1 MKKKLLLI
9 TTTSLM
15 AISLTSCQI
24 ISDIINSAQGQQST
38 LPYGS
43 QAVASS
49 AEPIVDISTPPAD
62 DIEAKPASKT
72 YHNYIENNVYPLS
85 ATPTKG
91 EAKLLVIPVWFND
104 SNKFIKEAN
113 KDNVR
118 QDIHDAYFGDID
130 SVGWESVESYYETES
145 LGTLE
150 LTGTVSA
157 WYEPDKSYTYYSTD
171 PYDEDTGEGCPKTM
185 ALAEAATKWYFDNH
199 TSEKR
204 SDYDCD
210 NDGYLDGVM
219 LIYAAPDYAT
229 LNNQRYDNLWAYC
242 YWVQDYS
249 AQNPNNPGVNAFFW
263 ASYDFMYGKEVA
275 SSRSGN
281 RYYSGDTSH
290 CKIDAHTFIHEMG
303 HMFGLEDYYDY
314 SSYSYSPAGG
324 FSMQDYNV
332 GGHDPFS
339 SFALGW
345 GKAYIPTADA
355 TINLKPFATSGE
367 MILLSPNWNTY
378 NSAFDEYLLL
388 EYYTDQG
395 LNELDST
402 YGYMSQY
409 GKSYPMGTKEYGIRL
424 WHVDARLLYTA
435 TGAFSESKIT
445 TNPDIVSGRVY
456 LLTTNTYDDGDDYTA
471 MYLSPLAQDPSDPN
485 YKKKYADYNL
495 LQLIR
500 NKTSAT
506 TKAKDSFNGA
516 ALFKKGDSFTMDK
529 YAKQFVN
536 SGKLNNNSDLGFSF
550 EVNACNS
557 TYASITVKKL

>member
-185 ALAEAATKWYFDNH
+185 ALAESATKWYFDNH

-314 SSYSYSPAGG
+314 SSYAYAPAGG
-324 FSMQDYNV
+324 FSMQDHNV

-339 SFALGW
+339 VFALGW
-345 GKAYIPTADA
+345 GKAYVPAA
-355 TINLKPFATSGE
+355 SAEINLRPFVTSGE
-367 MILLSPNWNTY
+367 MVILSPNWNSF
-378 NSAFDEYLLL
+378 NSPFDEYLIL
-388 EYYTDQG
+388 EYYTNEG
-395 LNELDST
+395 LNYYDAAHP
-402 YGYMSQY
+402 YMD
-409 GKSYPMGTKEYGIRL
+409 GLKEYPTGSQESGIRL
-424 WHVDARLLYTA
+424 WHVDSRLLYRSEDASYSASQVTA
-435 TGAFSESKIT
+435 DPMLGGSYYVTLMM
-445 TNPDIVSGRVY
+445 TNS
-456 LLTTNTYDDGDDYTA
+456 YDDGGSDSSERI
-471 MYLSPLAQDPSDPN
+471 SPLGSA
-485 YKKKYADYNL
+485 YADYNQ
-495 LQLIR
+495 LQWIR
-500 NKTSAT
+500 NNKNTSHRSKTT
-506 TKAKDSFNGA
+506 LTNNYLFHKD
-516 ALFKKGDSFTMDK
+516 DVFTMEDYK
-529 YAKQFVN
+529 KQFVN
-536 SGKLNNNSDLGFSF
+536 EGKLNSDSDLGFSF
-550 EVNACNS
+550 EVKELGEE
-557 TYASITVKKL
+557 YATIAINKL